1 VVECIPVEELL
12 VSRTGREISTCPMV
26 AHRSVKTY
34 SDLAKLGYDPEQLD
48 LMSGLGDTFMTNTEA
63 QARNPA
69 VNAFQQQFA
78 VNDPSATRVVYN
90 ECYIQIDRDGD
101 GIAER
106 RKVCMVGNTVLHD
119 EVVDSTPIAILC
131 PDPEPHMIIG
141 NSVADQTMD
150 LQLLK
155 SNVVRNT
162 LDSLA
167 QAIHPRT
174 GVVEGQVNMD
184 DVLNVETGAIIR
196 MRQPGMVQ
204 PYSEPFVGQEAMPII
219 AWLDEVKAKRTG
231 VVPASAGLDPDVLQS
246 TTKTGVDATIQGAQ
260 ERTEMTARLFAEQ
273 LKPMFKG
280 LLKLVCRHQDQPRMI
295 RLRGKWVE
303 CDPRVWDA
311 DMDVIVHVALGR
323 GTTQDQLLALN
334 GIAQKQEA
342 AIQMAGLTNPLA
354 DLGNYRT
361 TLAKMTNLLGFK
373 NVDQFFK
380 PVDMQ
385 QLEQQQAAQP
395 PKPDPNMVVAEAQQ
409 AKVKAQIE
417 IDQQKLV
424 LEGQQL
430 ELDKAKAVAIHTEAM
445 RKLELDAENARQEA
459 ILKDQ
464 RERDKA
470 RLDAVLKLQIAELQ
484 YGTQVQAKDVELEL
498 ERASLIAD
506 VAKHRE
512 SLDREEEAHVRELEL
527 EKHKHQQTI
536 EQKDREAE
544 LKAEAAREKPSAE

>member
-1 VVECIPVEELL
+1 
-12 VSRTGREISTCPMV
+12 MV
-26 AHRSVKTY
+26 AHRSIKTY

-354 DLGNYRT
+354 PLDKYRN

-373 NVDQFFK
+373 NVDQFFA

-385 QLEQQQAAQP
+385 VIQQQQAQQP

-430 ELDKAKAVAIHTEAM
+430 ELDKAKAVSVHTEAM

-470 RLDAVLKLQIAELQ
+470 RLDAVLRLQIAELQ